1 MAGVT
6 THATLLT
13 HRPLLAIGLMLVAGT
28 LLPVM
33 NGFGKYLASVYPPE
47 QVIWA
52 RLLTHMLW
60 MLAIFLPRSGRA
72 LFRTRRPAV
81 QVALSLIMLLST
93 SLFFFAMP
101 HVGLA
106 KGSVIIFVAPFLVM
120 LLAAPILGER
130 LSWRRFLAVL
140 AGFGG
145 VMVVIRPDPGA
156 LDWPSLAIFASAALY
171 ALFQV
176 LARMAAAFDRA
187 ETSTLYAVLAG
198 TIVMSA
204 IVPFHFVMPRSTGDA
219 AMMASMGLI
228 GALGHYC
235 IARALAYADASL
247 VSPFNYWQLIG
258 AVILGYLMFGD
269 LPDRWTW
276 IGAAVIV
283 GAGLL
288 LAIGETRA
296 GGRRVSR
303 PPP

>member
-1 MAGVT
+1 MT
-6 THATLLT
+6 TRETLLT
-13 HRPLLAIGLMLVAGT
+13 HRPLLAIGLMLVAGS

-33 NGFGKYLASVYPPE
+33 NGFGKYLASLYPPE

-72 LFRTRRPAV
+72 LFRTRRPWV

-130 LSWRRFLAVL
+130 LSLGRFLAVL
-140 AGFGG
+140 AGFVG

-204 IVPFHFVMPRSTGDA
+204 IVPFHFVLPRSAGDA

-258 AVILGYLMFGD
+258 AVILGYAMFGD

-288 LAIGETRA
+288 LAFGETRA
-296 GGRRVSR
+296 ARRRVSAPGR
-303 PPP
+303 